1 MGVSVIGYFE
11 SILLGISSQT
21 GKANAEAE
29 AVFFADMVPSAILK
43 ARPKTPPPQL
53 RVFALK
59 GFVRFAR
66 RMRVSDDA
74 LWEAV
79 LSPPDADLGGG
90 LYKFRIARPG
100 EGVRG
105 GGRALVAL
113 KVGRRA
119 VLMFGWEKKDMENIT
134 SKELKVY
141 RYLAKRYLEFTGIEV
156 SLAVNDGTLLEF
168 RQPR

>member
-1 MGVSVIGYFE
+1 M
-11 SILLGISSQT
+11 
-21 GKANAEAE
+21 
-29 AVFFADMVPSAILK
+29 
-43 ARPKTPPPQL
+43 PKPPPPQL

-59 GFVRFAR
+59 GFARFAR
-66 RMRVSDDA
+66 RMHVSDEA

-100 EGVRG
+100 EGARG

-119 VLMFGWEKKDMENIT
+119 VLMFGWEKKDMENIGPR
-134 SKELKVY
+134 ELKVY
-141 RYLAKRYLEFTGIEV
+141 RNLAKRYLEFSNDEIDIAVSGGILQEI
-156 SLAVNDGTLLEF
+156 
-168 RQPR
+168 RQSR

>member
-1 MGVSVIGYFE
+1 MVLSAT
-11 SILLGISSQT
+11 L
-21 GKANAEAE
+21 NA
-29 AVFFADMVPSAILK
+29 M
-43 ARPKTPPPQL
+43 PKTPPPQL

-66 RMRVSDDA
+66 RMHVSDGA

-100 EGVRG
+100 EGARG

-113 KVGRRA
+113 KVGCRA

-134 SKELKVY
+134 AKELKVY
-141 RYLAKRYLEFTGIEV
+141 RLLAKRYLGFTDGEIGI
-156 SLAVNDGTLLEF
+156 AVNDGTLQEF
-168 RQPR
+168 RQHR

>member
-1 MGVSVIGYFE
+1 MYRHSPSIAEPFE
-11 SILLGISSQT
+11 FAVAFPAIAQYSS
-21 GKANAEAE
+21 A
-29 AVFFADMVPSAILK
+29 FAGMAPGAILSTM
-43 ARPKTPPPQL
+43 AKTPPPQL
-53 RVFALK
+53 RVLALK
-59 GFVRFAR
+59 GFARLAR
-66 RMRVSDDA
+66 RMHVSDEA

-100 EGVRG
+100 EGARG

-113 KVGRRA
+113 KVGRRP

-141 RYLAKRYLEFTGIEV
+141 RLLAKR
-156 SLAVNDGTLLEF
+156 
-168 RQPR
+168 